1 MNSENFY
8 QNHKIFI
15 AALSYNRANI
25 FKKSMLTLVKALDY
39 SNAIH
44 NSHIAVFDDASNINE
59 PFIIEDYCK
68 ILKTKFDIDITLFKG
83 DVNLGYGKNYMR
95 GVEWFISHNLK
106 NDFLYMHETDLIL
119 EKKWF
124 LKCSEIFKLNLNRI
138 ISPVHH
144 INHLNFSK
152 HAYGM
157 FDLYNKSI
165 NKSVLKENRTDI
177 KEMILNEGKTIFK
190 NKYFK
195 ANISYGLIGARLASY
210 NYWKKIF
217 DNKEFIFLQNDKEDM
232 ALTFIGKNN
241 CVYLVPG
248 SAKISFKP
256 GLHGYMFLNIASYD
270 VGLDRFI
277 FFVSVKRFI
286 IKFFLKI
293 FKKVGILKILKR
305 ILIKN

>member
-1 MNSENFY
+1 M
-8 QNHKIFI
+8 QV
-15 AALSYNRANI
+15 
-25 FKKSMLTLVKALDY
+25 T
-39 SNAIH
+39 
-44 NSHIAVFDDASNINE
+44 
-59 PFIIEDYCK
+59 II
-68 ILKTKFDIDITLFKG
+68 G
-83 DVNLGYGKNYMR
+83 
-95 GVEWFISHNLK
+95 
-106 NDFLYMHETDLIL
+106 
-119 EKKWF
+119 
-124 LKCSEIFKLNLNRI
+124 
-138 ISPVHH
+138 
-144 INHLNFSK
+144 
-152 HAYGM
+152 
-157 FDLYNKSI
+157 
-165 NKSVLKENRTDI
+165 
-177 KEMILNEGKTIFK
+177 
-190 NKYFK
+190 
-195 ANISYGLIGARLASY
+195 
-210 NYWKKIF
+210 KKIF